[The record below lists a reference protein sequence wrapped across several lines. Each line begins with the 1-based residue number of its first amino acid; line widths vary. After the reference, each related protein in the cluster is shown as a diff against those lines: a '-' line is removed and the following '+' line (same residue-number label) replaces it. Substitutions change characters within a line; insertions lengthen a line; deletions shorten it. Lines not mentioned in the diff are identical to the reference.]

1 MTGRDYHNPVEVIPS
16 DDWLDSSR
24 QQLERLNVRRPLVV
38 ASAGGVR
45 RWSLGDHFPVTQI
58 FSGVAPNPT
67 LESCQAAV
75 DFTLAG
81 SFDGVLA
88 LGGGSVMDTAKCI
101 LAALGT
107 GKSRLPDLLAHRSAM
122 PHRVPG
128 IFIPTTHGTAS
139 EVTMWGTIWDFG
151 EPRKYSISHPGLY
164 PDAAILD
171 PHLTLGLP
179 LDVSLTT
186 TMDALSHS
194 FEAVWNKHA
203 LARSTD
209 HALEAIIAILTHAPV
224 LKERPQ
230 DLEVRRALLM
240 AATTAGLAFSNT
252 RTAAAH
258 AISYP
263 LTLRFGLPHGIASS
277 FALLPL
283 LEINAPEIRPALD
296 RLYDGLDLS
305 GLADLKERIREV
317 PAGQLPY
324 RLRDWGV
331 RRDMLDE
338 LTGQCFT
345 GDRMVNNIVD
355 LSHQQV
361 RDILEEVF

>member
-1 MTGRDYHNPVEVIPS
+1 MIPS

-38 ASAGGVR
+38 ASAGGLR
-45 RWSLGDHFPVTQI
+45 RWSLADHFPGPQI
-58 FSGVAPNPT
+58 FSGVDPNPT

-88 LGGGSVMDTAKCI
+88 VGGGSVMDTAKCM

-107 GKSRLPDLLAHRSAM
+107 GKSRLPELLAHRSDF
-122 PHRVPG
+122 PHPVPG
-128 IFIPTTHGTAS
+128 IFVPTTHGTAS

-151 EPRKYSISHPGLY
+151 ERRKHSLSHPELY

-171 PHLTLGLP
+171 PHLTLSLP
-179 LDVSLTT
+179 LDVSLTA

-194 FEAVWNKHA
+194 FEAIWNKHA
-203 LARSTD
+203 HPRTTD
-209 HALEAIIAILTHAPV
+209 HALQAITAILTHAPA

-240 AATTAGLAFSNT
+240 AATAAGLAFSNT

-277 FALLPL
+277 FALRPL

-296 RLYDGLDLS
+296 KLYDGLHLS
-305 GLADLKERIREV
+305 GLADLQERIREV
-317 PAGQLPY
+317 PAGQLAY

-345 GDRMVNNIVD
+345 RDRMDNNIVD

-361 RDILEEVF
+361 RGILEEVF